1 MTATRGA
8 ATIRQVTGRVLIVD
22 DHRGFRV
29 WARRL
34 LEQAGY
40 VAVGEAADGS
50 SAIQEAHRLRPDVV
64 LLDVRLP
71 DTDGFAVARQLC
83 DDEPAPAVIL
93 TSTRDA
99 LDYGRQIQD
108 SCALGFLPK
117 ADLSADAIARML
129 DMSKVSNR
137 DHSSPPGQ

>member
-1 MTATRGA
+1 M
-8 ATIRQVTGRVLIVD
+8 LIVD

-34 LEQAGY
+34 LEHAGY
-40 VAVGEAADGS
+40 VTVGEAADGS
-50 SAIQEAHRLRPDVV
+50 SAIHEAHRLRPDVV

-71 DTDGFAVARQLC
+71 DADGFAVAKQLC
-83 DDEPAPAVIL
+83 DDDPAPAVIL

-99 LDYGRQIQD
+99 SDYGRRIQD

-117 ADLSADAIARML
+117 ADLSAEGVARLL
-129 DMSKVSNR
+129 DIRKVSGR
-137 DHSSPPGQ
+137 DHNSPPDQ